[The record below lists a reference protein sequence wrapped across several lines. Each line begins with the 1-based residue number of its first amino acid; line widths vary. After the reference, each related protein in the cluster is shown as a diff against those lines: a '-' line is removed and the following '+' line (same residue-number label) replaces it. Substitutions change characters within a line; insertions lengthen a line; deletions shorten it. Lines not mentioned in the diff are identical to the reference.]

1 MRRGDPVEAALAVP
15 ALRDL
20 LLARLLLSPL
30 SGWLRRLCDE
40 GGHARQLMEA
50 IAVLQSDFA
59 GEISM
64 EALAQRVGMSP
75 ASFFRHFRRFTGTTP
90 LQYLKALHLMK
101 ARQLLAST
109 SLPVSSVAWRVG
121 YQSASQ
127 FSRDYRRRFNE
138 CARHR
143 TGGDPAVA
151 ESV

>member
-1 MRRGDPVEAALAVP
+1 
-15 ALRDL
+15 
-20 LLARLLLSPL
+20 
-30 SGWLRRLCDE
+30 
-40 GGHARQLMEA
+40 
-50 IAVLQSDFA
+50 
-59 GEISM
+59 
-64 EALAQRVGMSP
+64 
-75 ASFFRHFRRFTGTTP
+75 
-90 LQYLKALHLMK
+90 MK